1 VFFDLECGPQGTTV
15 CGTYGTFFS
24 GDNLRDT
31 DWYRVVV
38 PQPAVVTVSVIGEA
52 PTLVG
57 ILDGNAGCQDF
68 SVACAKSSSAPCES
82 TGCQIGVTAGT
93 YWIFV
98 APSVFSGV
106 ACGSS
111 YVLSASCTPTSTV
124 ALGNLHCNH
133 ADGQAYLSPFGTSVL
148 GTVTGNWP
156 NFSDSRFTIQDATGG
171 LTVLGS
177 PLYCGEL
184 SEQVLITGLFGQD
197 RGMVVM
203 HPISI
208 QTIHAGSPQPDP
220 RVLTPAEVNASFQPN
235 YCEPNESR
243 LVQVRGVFIRKASGD
258 SLVAGA
264 FFETDG
270 RYRLVSPVDG
280 SYTMLHV
287 LQDGTSCG
295 TMNPLV
301 GTTIPTS
308 CPVDVTGVLGQDD
321 TILPYTEGYEI
332 RPRFPLDIAV
342 ACSVRAE
349 ALTWGRLKAR
359 YR

>member
-1 VFFDLECGPQGTTV
+1 
-15 CGTYGTFFS
+15 
-24 GDNLRDT
+24 
-31 DWYRVVV
+31 
-38 PQPAVVTVSVIGEA
+38 
-52 PTLVG
+52 
-57 ILDGNAGCQDF
+57 
-68 SVACAKSSSAPCES
+68 
-82 TGCQIGVTAGT
+82 
-93 YWIFV
+93 
-98 APSVFSGV
+98 
-106 ACGSS
+106 
-111 YVLSASCTPTSTV
+111 
-124 ALGNLHCNH
+124 
-133 ADGQAYLSPFGTSVL
+133 
-148 GTVTGNWP
+148 
-156 NFSDSRFTIQDATGG
+156 
-171 LTVLGS
+171 
-177 PLYCGEL
+177 
-184 SEQVLITGLFGQD
+184 
-197 RGMVVM
+197 M
-203 HPISI
+203 HPISV

-342 ACSVRAE
+342 ACTVGAE